1 MSFDV
6 TDLTGMPTGPVPKH
20 DLVSSWS
27 LDSMQT
33 YLEAHARIKANAMVQ
48 EAVHCHYTG
57 HGQKEHHQSREGAVL
72 AYLIAAENSAVDGER
87 GWYAAR
93 VDAYA
98 DLHGIR
104 DPAGDLA
111 HTHGVEE
118 CLRQFQQV
126 LVVTEDEAGIQVLAG
141 LKREYIFESSDEEL
155 QQQDHKHCYAHQ
167 VQQSG
172 IASDEHM
179 VHYILH
185 V

>member
-104 DPAGDLA
+104 GWYRTTDHRGDPVVHTNRLRKTSDGDRGRYYV
-111 HTHGVEE
+111 HGASPTGWGPELL
-118 CLRQFQQV
+118 LRFW
-126 LVVTEDEAGIQVLAG
+126 VVDRDTGKTAYRAPT
-141 LKREYIFESSDEEL
+141 R
-155 QQQDHKHCYAHQ
+155 
-167 VQQSG
+167 G
-172 IASDEHM
+172 IASQWIAERENAS
-179 VHYILH
+179 
-185 V
+185 